1 MVSPHYT
8 PPQVTACAWPAVGG
22 RLTGPVDGQPF
33 EPLTQAEA
41 RVLFLLQQ
49 GLSNKDI
56 SNVLHRAVPTI
67 KNQVASCLRKYRVP
81 SRARL
86 LVLSHRPREWL
97 PPR

>member
-1 MVSPHYT
+1 MS
-8 PPQVTACAWPAVGG
+8 G
-22 RLTGPVDGQPF
+22 RLTGPIDGKPL

-49 GLSNKDI
+49 GLSNKEI
-56 SNVLHRAVPTI
+56 SHVLRRAVPTI

-86 LVLSHRPREWL
+86 LALAHSPSEWL
-97 PPR
+97 VPR